1 MKSVSLSGSLRSET
15 AVRGE
20 HTGRFMITLCRLTKP
35 VAIRPPRA
43 PELEPFTFF
52 MSRLRRRD
60 GSERL
65 YLHMG
70 YFATLSDA
78 QKWSQRMRSRYPNA
92 IATPAPRAL
101 LQQPSSGVPTLQA
114 AETLSTSIAH
124 QDFSPVKDEPLSDTQ
139 VMRILETRSV
149 GTPENGTGERNV
161 ELLRPDDT
169 DTRRILK
176 QAVVEGAPVPFAVQL
191 EWSVQPIDAS
201 RVPLLDIFKGYT
213 LYRTEKRRGGRS
225 CYFLRLGFFTDAI
238 SAKEVACHV
247 RSTFTSV
254 AVVPVTEQ
262 EFLHADE
269 ARIDAPA
276 PAGPLKQG
284 IDEAL
289 NSDRPGPN
297 TTSGN
302 LAGTQSAPALSLRTA
317 SSSASAE
324 STEESKTPSKGSS
337 GTSQETL
344 AQALEVLADREMWTH
359 SASSGRTG
367 VRHLAV
373 AVDKR
378 TARRS

>member
-1 MKSVSLSGSLRSET
+1 LRSET

-20 HTGRFMITLCRLTKP
+20 HTGRFMITLCRLTKA
-35 VAIRPPRA
+35 VVIHPPRA
-43 PELEPFTFF
+43 PELGPFTFF

-78 QKWSQRMRSRYPNA
+78 QKWLQRMRTRYPNA
-92 IATPAPRAL
+92 IATPAPLAS

-114 AETLSTSIAH
+114 AETLTTSIAD

-139 VMRILETRSV
+139 VMRILETRTV

-169 DTRRILK
+169 YTRRVIK

-201 RVPLLDIFKGYT
+201 RVPQLDIFKGYT

-247 RSTFTSV
+247 RSTFASV

-269 ARIDAPA
+269 ARIDTPA
-276 PAGPLKQG
+276 PASPLQQG

-289 NSDRPGPN
+289 KSDRTGLN
-297 TTSGN
+297 AASGH
-302 LAGTQSAPALSLRTA
+302 LAGMGLAPAPSLQTA
-317 SSSASAE
+317 SSSARAE
-324 STEESKTPSKGSS
+324 STEKSKIPSKGSS

-344 AQALEVLADREMWTH
+344 AQALESLADREMWTH
-359 SASSGRTG
+359 SASTSDTG

-373 AVDKR
+373 AVKER